1 VVVVDLETASF
12 FPVGCEV
19 AGSISFP
26 SLKSTVYSVAVR
38 LLQGGDIADGEQDKH
53 GQGGNCLHDVC
64 GRVG

>member
-1 VVVVDLETASF
+1 MVVVDPETASF

-26 SLKSTVYSVAVR
+26 YLKSTVYSVAVR
-38 LLQGGDIADGEQDKH
+38 LLQGGDIADGEQHKL
-53 GQGGNCLHDVC
+53 GEGGNYPHDIR